1 LKQSTGALDAAPS
14 QRTDCCAV
22 LMGSAPARSRQ
33 RCRAFVEKSSEG
45 LVAIE
50 VLWDESTL
58 RHADADAATT
68 ANPTTRM
75 NLALIILSDPQ
86 IDFIKQPPLS
96 AYQMQI
102 ERDNS
107 AHEAGNC
114 RHTHVPSFG
123 RIKLA
128 TMWA

>member
-1 LKQSTGALDAAPS
+1 MKQSTGALDAAPS
-14 QRTDCCAV
+14 QRIDCWAV
-22 LMGSAPARSRQ
+22 LIGSVPARSRQ

-50 VLWDESTL
+50 VLCDESTL
-58 RHADADAATT
+58 RHAEAEAATT

-75 NLALIILSDPQ
+75 NLTLIILSDPQ
-86 IDFIKQPPLS
+86 NDIINQLPLS

-102 ERDNS
+102 EPDNT
-107 AHEAGNC
+107 ADEAGNC
-114 RHTHVPSFG
+114 RHTNVPSFG